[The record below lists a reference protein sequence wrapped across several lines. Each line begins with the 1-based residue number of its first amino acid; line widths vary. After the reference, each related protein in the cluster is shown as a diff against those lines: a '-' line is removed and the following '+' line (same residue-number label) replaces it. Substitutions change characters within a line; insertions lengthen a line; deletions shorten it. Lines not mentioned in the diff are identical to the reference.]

1 LRRRARDDLLDLR
14 LQRERRIEREI
25 KERNQLLD
33 EEFEKRTTAL
43 LHDYTEEEKKIAIE
57 KVFKREV

>member
-1 LRRRARDDLLDLR
+1 LLDLR